1 MNKLLFFS
9 LLFYLHIAS
18 VYSDIIKPN
27 TKIKPYNVVEI
38 QLISLKNNDKP
49 DKDFGIEQ
57 TWEFAHPEN
66 KINTG
71 PLNNFKKMLKNEIY
85 SILLNHKEHKIEE
98 IYNNKK
104 IAIYD
109 VIILG
114 SDNFYYE
121 FKWQVERYD
130 GKGSLNNCWLT
141 TAVSNPVS
149 LGASI

>member
-1 MNKLLFFS
+1 MNKLLFFF
-9 LLFYLHIAS
+9 LLFYLHVAD

-27 TKIKPYNVVEI
+27 TKIEPYNVVEI

-49 DKDFGIEQ
+49 DKDFGIKQ

-85 SILLNHKEHKIEE
+85 SILLNHKDHKIEE

-114 SDNFYYE
+114 SDNLYYE

>member
-1 MNKLLFFS
+1 MNKLLFIF
-9 LLFYLHIAS
+9 LLFYLHGAN

-27 TKIKPYNVVEI
+27 TKIEPYNVVEI

-85 SILLNHKEHKIEE
+85 SILLNHKDHKIEE

-121 FKWQVERYD
+121 FKWQGERDD
-130 GKGSLNNCWLT
+130 GEGSLKNGGLRSG
-141 TAVSNPVS
+141 VSDAGC
-149 LGASI
+149 LGESI

>member
-1 MNKLLFFS
+1 MKKLLFLF
-9 LLFYLHIAS
+9 LFFYLYVTS

-27 TKIKPYNVVEI
+27 TKIEPYNVVEI

-66 KINTG
+66 KNKTG
-71 PLNNFKKMLKNEIY
+71 PLNRFKKMLKNEKY
-85 SILLNHKEHKIEE
+85 SILLNHKDHKIAEVF
-98 IYNNKK
+98 NNDK
-104 IAIYD
+104 IAIYE
-109 VIILG
+109 VTILG

-121 FKWQVERYD
+121 FKWQVEKYN
-130 GKGSLNNCWLT
+130 GKGLLNNCWLT
-141 TAVSNPVS
+141 TAVSNPYY